1 MPRIELCISGPT
13 CAYWETIQ
21 TVSASMT
28 EYTNEAKL
36 LFRAKDK
43 SNGLCGAEC
52 RRL

>member
-1 MPRIELCISGPT
+1 
-13 CAYWETIQ
+13 
-21 TVSASMT
+21 MT

-43 SNGLCGAEC
+43 SDGLCGAEW